1 MIVQGAKTKL
11 NWKVDLE
18 TLDYHHYLPLFVS
31 GLREEEEPY
40 RFLAEEGSLNL
51 VEAGGERRVLAVIP
65 QLIIPMKSACCFT
78 CTHPP
83 FFVHTRTWAD
93 AGDGRG
99 MYASS
104 C

>member
-65 QLIIPMKSACCFT
+65 QLIIPIKSKQLS
-78 CTHPP
+78 PP
-83 FFVHTRTWAD
+83 SINKVLICNH
-93 AGDGRG
+93 
-99 MYASS
+99 
-104 C
+104 CLCL